1 MRPEDPL
8 GARRPPL
15 CCANSTPAE
24 LHHLRFL
31 RPAHFSVFAIITTCA
46 TPLADN
52 PTTNHRTST
61 TKHPQP
67 HPTVTLL
74 TVGGLSVIMSL
85 VSALKGELPQQAR
98 SLYRQLL
105 RSGAQFQSYNFKE
118 YAQRRARDAFRENK
132 HVDDPRAIQD
142 LIQKGLKEL
151 QIVKRQTTI
160 GQFFQIDRLVIEGGM
175 QGKEKGNT
183 GQITRQKDTGW
194 D

>member
-98 SLYRQLL
+98 SLVSIPILPSRLAL
-105 RSGAQFQSYNFKE
+105 RALCRHNGGHNPMSEDTYSAP
-118 YAQRRARDAFRENK
+118 RR
-132 HVDDPRAIQD
+132 P
-142 LIQKGLKEL
+142 
-151 QIVKRQTTI
+151 
-160 GQFFQIDRLVIEGGM
+160 
-175 QGKEKGNT
+175 
-183 GQITRQKDTGW
+183 
-194 D
+194 